1 MTALTAAEVS
11 EGARA
16 FLAAVSVAP
25 EVLELRP
32 DYRVLVMVAEGLE
45 PGSPDEISGELPEP
59 AGRHRQPAHRHYAWY
74 RGLMGITA
82 DGRPP
87 GSDAAPLHPFG

>member
-16 FLAAVSVAP
+16 FLAAASMAP

-32 DYRVLVMVAEGLE
+32 DYRVLMMAAGGLE
-45 PGSPDEISGELPEP
+45 PSG
-59 AGRHRQPAHRHYAWY
+59 A
-74 RGLMGITA
+74 TA
-82 DGRPP
+82 
-87 GSDAAPLHPFG
+87 